1 MRQTIYI
8 ETSVISYR
16 VARSSRDI
24 VVLARQE
31 ITTEWWDNVL
41 PHLEGFVSPVVLEE
55 IALGDRN
62 LAEQRLLIASCFQSL
77 EVNDSVRLL
86 A

>member
-55 IALGDRN
+55 IALCDRN